1 LRRKNRTFVEIFLKN
16 NMFCQK
22 FTFRQATFLK
32 NRIQNIKILSL
43 RREKTADWHKKIRHS
58 LWINLNPLN
67 LP

>member
-1 LRRKNRTFVEIFLKN
+1 
-16 NMFCQK
+16 MFCQK

-58 LWINLNPLN
+58 LWINLTPLN